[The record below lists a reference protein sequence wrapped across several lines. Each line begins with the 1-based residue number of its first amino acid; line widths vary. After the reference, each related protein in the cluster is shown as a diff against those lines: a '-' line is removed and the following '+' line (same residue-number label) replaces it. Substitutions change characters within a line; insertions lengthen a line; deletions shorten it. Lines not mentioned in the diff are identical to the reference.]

1 MENTQIIGY
10 IGALVVGLVLGL
22 IGGGGSILTVPLLV
36 YLLGYNPIVATAYS
50 LFVVGS
56 TSLIGTLQKFREGLV
71 DVKTGLAFSFPSFIA
86 VYLSRR
92 YLVPNIPE
100 TLFNI
105 GSFSLTKEMSI
116 MVFFAIIM
124 LIASVSMI
132 KKGNEL
138 PEEPADE
145 KPILHV
151 GGAQAI
157 FTENIP
163 KQIQYTAL
171 GHLHRM
177 HQVDA
182 DPCPSYYSGS
192 PLSYSFSEAN
202 QKKYALLVDVE
213 PSAVATVREV
223 ELTKGKKLLRK
234 RAEGMEDALNWLAE
248 NKECLVELTLVTET
262 FLTAVERKQLNAT
275 HSGIVAIIPEVENA
289 EEFIDGNQKKID
301 LTRSMEEL
309 FRDYFKHEKG
319 QDPNTE
325 LMSLFTEILAEE
337 E

>member
-50 LFVVGS
+50 LFVVGT

-124 LIASVSMI
+124 LIASFSMI
-132 KKGNEL
+132 KKGKNDDIINATKQSYYKTFIQGL
-138 PEEPADE
+138 TIGAITGLIGAGGGFLYVPA
-145 KPILHV
+145 LV
-151 GGAQAI
+151 LWA
-157 FTENIP
+157 NIP
-163 KQIQYTAL
+163 MKKAVGTSLIIVTINSLIGFTGDIQTL
-171 GHLHRM
+171 DIEWL
-177 HQVDA
+177 
-182 DPCPSYYSGS
+182 
-192 PLSYSFSEAN
+192 F
-202 QKKYALLVDVE
+202 LLI
-213 PSAVATVREV
+213 
-223 ELTKGKKLLRK
+223 
-234 RAEGMEDALNWLAE
+234 
-248 NKECLVELTLVTET
+248 
-262 FLTAVERKQLNAT
+262 F
-275 HSGIVAIIPEVENA
+275 SGISIIGILLGSYFSKFISSQKLKKSFGFFVLFMAIYI
-289 EEFIDGNQKKID
+289 IYK
-301 LTRSMEEL
+301 EL
-309 FRDYFKHEKG
+309 K
-319 QDPNTE
+319 
-325 LMSLFTEILAEE
+325 
-337 E
+337 